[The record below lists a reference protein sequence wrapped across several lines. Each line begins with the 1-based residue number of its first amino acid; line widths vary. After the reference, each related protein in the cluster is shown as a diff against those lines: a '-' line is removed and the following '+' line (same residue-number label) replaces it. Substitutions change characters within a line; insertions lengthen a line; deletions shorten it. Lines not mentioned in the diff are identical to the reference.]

1 MPKKRLNKSLQTK
14 PFSTAPPTLAA
25 STTAPSNHGR
35 TASSSGSKS
44 ASSSVND
51 LINHLRQTQVS
62 DGRLHRLPRTP
73 TAGTVHPSLRGIL
86 SVPDTPPPRPRP
98 DSNVVRPSGPTR
110 ARRIPGPP
118 PPASWVAA
126 IQPANKLPDS
136 TILTSRRAEQSN
148 SLPGERFPAKGKG
161 SLQHA
166 ILKALASNLHWLLE
180 YYDLHLLPTQLKQTI
195 LNYVAIYNEEAE
207 HSEYKPPNLLSLLF
221 PGVSGGDTLGDTS
234 VDDRLAVT
242 RLDLSRAIGQ
252 WLSMKELRESL
263 YMPHVKVV
271 RKEPDMLLDSWDDE
285 YEPCSEEVEVI
296 GGAKAR
302 AEFPVVL
309 AVRDGAR
316 AGGGGESRVG
326 SGISATM
333 TVGPEAESFASSGW
347 SKTLESSSLRFFNL
361 AHLSLALSPTST
373 QVRKRTV
380 ASWSGLLK
388 VAPSLSR
395 LSSLSLAYWPSPTLT
410 PHAAS
415 TYTTIKNP
423 LSPSLPGIPYGGSD
437 MYTSYDG
444 NWSEAANLLKILS
457 RHLYCLQW
465 LDLTGCGD
473 WFAALSVANGA
484 EWNGAWRGIEYV
496 GLGVGWSPDPVKDVG
511 EPGPY
516 SDHGLNMV
524 PFPTPDAAPVRHFF
538 DLTDRGM
545 DGPVQD
551 PDEESERARKIYYYR
566 KAVEKYME
574 ILSIARGVASSIR
587 LTRSG
592 RGKWIEFDLSPEL
605 PAVR

>member
-1 MPKKRLNKSLQTK
+1 MT
-14 PFSTAPPTLAA
+14 
-25 STTAPSNHGR
+25 
-35 TASSSGSKS
+35 
-44 ASSSVND
+44 
-51 LINHLRQTQVS
+51 
-62 DGRLHRLPRTP
+62 
-73 TAGTVHPSLRGIL
+73 
-86 SVPDTPPPRPRP
+86 
-98 DSNVVRPSGPTR
+98 RPSGPTR
-110 ARRIPGPP
+110 TRRIPGPP

-126 IQPANKLPDS
+126 IQPANKLQDS
-136 TILTSRRAEQSN
+136 TILTNIRVAESS
-148 SLPGERFPAKGKG
+148 SLPGERFPIEGP
-161 SLQHA
+161 LQHTV
-166 ILKALASNLHWLLE
+166 LKALATNLHWLLE

-207 HSEYKPPNLLSLLF
+207 HSGYKPPNLLSLLF

-263 YMPHVKVV
+263 CMPHVEVV
-271 RKEPDMLLDSWDDE
+271 RKEPDVLPDSWDDE
-285 YEPCSEEVEVI
+285 DEPCSEEARMI
-296 GGAKAR
+296 GEAQAR
-302 AEFPVVL
+302 TESPTAL

-316 AGGGGESRVG
+316 ASGGGESRVR
-326 SGISATM
+326 SGLSAIM
-333 TVGPEAESFASSGW
+333 TVGPEAESFEPSGW

-373 QVRKRTV
+373 QVHKRTV

-395 LSSLSLAYWPSPTLT
+395 LSSLSLAHWPLPTLT

-423 LSPSLPGIPYGGSD
+423 FSPSLPGIPYSGSD

-444 NWSEAANLLKILS
+444 DWSEAANLLKMLS

-473 WFAALSVANGA
+473 WFVALSVANGA

-496 GLGVGWSPDPVKDVG
+496 GLGVGWSPDW
-511 EPGPY
+511 
-516 SDHGLNMV
+516 
-524 PFPTPDAAPVRHFF
+524 T
-538 DLTDRGM
+538 

-551 PDEESERARKIYYYR
+551 PDEESEQARQRYYYR

-574 ILSIARGVASSIR
+574 ILSTARGVASSIR
-587 LTRSG
+587 FTRSG
-592 RGKWIEFDLSPEL
+592 RGKWIEFGLSPEL

>member
-14 PFSTAPPTLAA
+14 PSSTAPPTLAA
-25 STTAPSNHGR
+25 STTAPFHHGR
-35 TASSSGSKS
+35 STSSPGSKPG
-44 ASSSVND
+44 SSSVNQ
-51 LINHLRQTQVS
+51 LINHLRQTQIS
-62 DGRLHRLPRTP
+62 DERHHRLPHTP
-73 TAGTVHPSLRGIL
+73 TVGTVHPSLRGIL
-86 SVPDTPPPRPRP
+86 SVPDNPPPRPQLGR
-98 DSNVVRPSGPTR
+98 NVTRPSGPTR

-126 IQPANKLPDS
+126 IQPANKLQDS
-136 TILTSRRAEQSN
+136 TILISRRVEQSS
-148 SLPGERFPAKGKG
+148 SLPGNHFPAEG
-161 SLQHA
+161 SLQHTA
-166 ILKALASNLHWLLE
+166 LKALATNLHCLLE
-180 YYDLHLLPTQLKQTI
+180 YYDIHLLPTQLKQTI
-195 LNYVAIYNEEAE
+195 LSYVAVYNEEAE
-207 HSEYKPPNLLSLLF
+207 YSEYKPPNLLSLLF
-221 PGVSGGDTLGDTS
+221 PRVSGGGTVGDTF
-234 VDDRLAVT
+234 VDDRSAVT

-271 RKEPDMLLDSWDDE
+271 REESDELLDSWDDE
-285 YEPCSEEVEVI
+285 YEPCSEEVGMIGEV
-296 GGAKAR
+296 KAR
-302 AEFPVVL
+302 EESPAALV
-309 AVRDGAR
+309 ARDGAR
-316 AGGGGESRVG
+316 ASGGGESRAG
-326 SGISATM
+326 SRLSATM
-333 TVGPEAESFASSGW
+333 TVEPEAENFAPSGW
-347 SKTLESSSLRFFNL
+347 SKTLESSFLRFFNL
-361 AHLSLALSPTST
+361 AHLSLALSPAST
-373 QVRKRTV
+373 QARKRTV

-388 VAPSLSR
+388 VAPFLSR
-395 LSSLSLAYWPSPTLT
+395 LSSLSLAHWPPPTLT

-444 NWSEAANLLKILS
+444 DWSEAANLLKILS

-496 GLGVGWSPDPVKDVG
+496 GLGVGWSPEPVKDFG
-511 EPGPY
+511 EPGQY
-516 SDHGLNMV
+516 SNHGLDMA
-524 PFPTPDAAPVRHFF
+524 PDATLVHRFVN
-538 DLTDRGM
+538 LTHHRM
-545 DGPVQD
+545 DGPVRD
-551 PDEESERARKIYYYR
+551 PNEESEHAQKRYHYR

-592 RGKWIEFDLSPEL
+592 QGKWVEFDLSPEL

>member
-1 MPKKRLNKSLQTK
+1 MTSIRVEQ
-14 PFSTAPPTLAA
+14 
-25 STTAPSNHGR
+25 
-35 TASSSGSKS
+35 SSSLPG
-44 ASSSVND
+44 
-51 LINHLRQTQVS
+51 
-62 DGRLHRLPRTP
+62 GRF
-73 TAGTVHPSLRGIL
+73 
-86 SVPDTPPPRPRP
+86 
-98 DSNVVRPSGPTR
+98 
-110 ARRIPGPP
+110 
-118 PPASWVAA
+118 
-126 IQPANKLPDS
+126 
-136 TILTSRRAEQSN
+136 
-148 SLPGERFPAKGKG
+148 PGERFPAEG
-161 SLQHA
+161 SLQHTV
-166 ILKALASNLHWLLE
+166 LKALSTNLHCLLE

-195 LNYVAIYNEEAE
+195 LSYVAIYNEEAE

-234 VDDRLAVT
+234 DDDRLAVT

-271 RKEPDMLLDSWDDE
+271 RKEPDVLPDSWDDE
-285 YEPCSEEVEVI
+285 YEPCSEEVGVI
-296 GGAKAR
+296 GEAKVR
-302 AEFPVVL
+302 AESPAAL
-309 AVRDGAR
+309 AVGDGAR
-316 AGGGGESRVG
+316 ASGGGESRAG
-326 SGISATM
+326 SGLSATM
-333 TVGPEAESFASSGW
+333 TVGPEVESFAPSGW

-395 LSSLSLAYWPSPTLT
+395 LSSLSLAHWPSPTLT

-423 LSPSLPGIPYGGSD
+423 LSPSLPGIPYSGSD

-444 NWSEAANLLKILS
+444 DWSEAANLLKMLS

-473 WFAALSVANGA
+473 WFVALSVANGA

-496 GLGVGWSPDPVKDVG
+496 GLGVGWSPDW
-511 EPGPY
+511 
-516 SDHGLNMV
+516 
-524 PFPTPDAAPVRHFF
+524 T
-538 DLTDRGM
+538 

-551 PDEESERARKIYYYR
+551 PDEESEHARKRYYYK

-574 ILSIARGVASSIR
+574 ILSIARGVASLIR
-587 LTRSG
+587 FTRSG
-592 RGKWIEFDLSPEL
+592 RGRWIEFDLSPEL

>member
-1 MPKKRLNKSLQTK
+1 M
-14 PFSTAPPTLAA
+14 
-25 STTAPSNHGR
+25 
-35 TASSSGSKS
+35 
-44 ASSSVND
+44 
-51 LINHLRQTQVS
+51 
-62 DGRLHRLPRTP
+62 
-73 TAGTVHPSLRGIL
+73 
-86 SVPDTPPPRPRP
+86 
-98 DSNVVRPSGPTR
+98 RPSGPTR
-110 ARRIPGPP
+110 TRRIPGPP
-118 PPASWVAA
+118 PPPSWVA
-126 IQPANKLPDS
+126 PANKLPDS
-136 TILTSRRAEQSN
+136 TILTSRRVEQSS
-148 SLPGERFPAKGKG
+148 SLPGERFPAEG
-161 SLQHA
+161 SLQHTV
-166 ILKALASNLHWLLE
+166 LKALATNLHWLLE
-180 YYDLHLLPTQLKQTI
+180 YHDPHLLPTQLKQTI
-195 LNYVAIYNEEAE
+195 LNYVAMYSEEAE

-221 PGVSGGDTLGDTS
+221 PGVGGGDTLGDIS
-234 VDDRLAVT
+234 VDDCLAVT

-263 YMPHVKVV
+263 YMSHVKVV
-271 RKEPDMLLDSWDDE
+271 RKEPDILLDSWDDE
-285 YEPCSEEVEVI
+285 YEPCSEEVGVI
-296 GGAKAR
+296 GEAKAR
-302 AEFPVVL
+302 AESPAAL

-316 AGGGGESRVG
+316 ASGGGESRTG
-326 SGISATM
+326 SGLSATM
-333 TVGPEAESFASSGW
+333 TIGPEAESLAPSGW

-373 QVRKRTV
+373 KVRKRTV

-388 VAPSLSR
+388 VVPSLSR

-415 TYTTIKNP
+415 TYTTIQNP
-423 LSPSLPGIPYGGSD
+423 FSPSLPGIPYGGSD

-473 WFAALSVANGA
+473 WFAALSVENGA

-511 EPGPY
+511 ELGPH
-516 SDHGLNMV
+516 SDHGLNTA
-524 PFPTPDAAPVRHFF
+524 PFPTPDAAPVHRFF
-538 DLTDRGM
+538 NLTNHRTD
-545 DGPVQD
+545 DPVQD
-551 PDEESERARKIYYYR
+551 PDDESEHARKRYYYR
-566 KAVEKYME
+566 KAVERYME

-587 LTRSG
+587 FTRSG